1 MHGQRTRRA
10 VGDDGLGRQADTR
23 LRLDVGA
30 QLQGAQGIQTVIG
43 ERTIGIDRPPQDQ
56 ADLVGDQTAQPVRPL
71 VRGSPASSASTVGAL
86 AAWWPSAS
94 RNASANG
101 LRAASAV
108 NNGIPVSGR

>member
-1 MHGQRTRRA
+1 MWVQ
-10 VGDDGLGRQADTR
+10 
-23 LRLDVGA
+23 LRVPRNA
-30 QLQGAQGIQTVIG
+30 TVIG

-71 VRGSPASSASTVGAL
+71 VRGQPGELGQHGGDAGGVVAVGFAEC
-86 AAWWPSAS
+86 P
-94 RNASANG
+94 ANG